1 MSRPKVLVT
10 QRLFPEALD
19 LLRQFAEV
27 EGGEAEAPLP
37 REELMA
43 AIGDKDGLLTLLVNR
58 IDREIIDLA
67 RKLKI
72 IANCAVGYDNIDVA
86 YCREKGI
93 LVTNTPGVLT
103 EATADLTW
111 ALILAVARRIP
122 QADRFTREGRFQGW
136 ALDLFLGQE
145 ITGQKLGIIGLG
157 RIGKAVARRALGF
170 GLQIYYYDPNRLSEE
185 KEKELQVTYLPLDDL
200 LKTADIITLHASLNP
215 STYHLI
221 NREKLALMKKTA
233 ILINVARG
241 PIVDEV
247 ALAEALKN
255 GQIWGAGLDVY
266 EREPEIEKAL
276 LSLDNVVLL
285 PHIGSAT
292 RKTRLEMAMTAVRNL
307 IQGLSGQRPDNLVW

>member
-27 EGGEAEAPLP
+27 EGGVAEAPLP

-58 IDREIIDLA
+58 IDREIIDRA

-122 QADRFTREGRFQGW
+122 QADRFTREGRFRGW

-145 ITGQKLGIIGLG
+145 ISGQKLGIIGLG

-170 GLQIYYYDPNRLSEE
+170 GLQIFYYDPNRLSEE
-185 KEKELQVTYLPLDDL
+185 EEKELQVTYLPLDDL

-241 PIVDEV
+241 PIVDEA

-292 RKTRLEMAMTAVRNL
+292 RKTRLQMAMTAVRNL

>member
-19 LLRQFAEV
+19 LLKQFAEV
-27 EGGEAEAPLP
+27 EGGVAEAPLP

-58 IDREIIDLA
+58 IDREIIDRA

-111 ALILAVARRIP
+111 ALILAVTRRIP
-122 QADRFTREGRFQGW
+122 QADRFTREGRFRGW

-145 ITGQKLGIIGLG
+145 IFGQKLGIIGLG

-170 GLQIYYYDPNRLSEE
+170 GLQIFYYDPNRLSEE
-185 KEKELQVTYLPLDDL
+185 EEKELQVTYLPLDDL

-233 ILINVARG
+233 VLINVARG
-241 PIVDEV
+241 PIVDEA

-266 EREPEIEKAL
+266 EREPEIEQAL